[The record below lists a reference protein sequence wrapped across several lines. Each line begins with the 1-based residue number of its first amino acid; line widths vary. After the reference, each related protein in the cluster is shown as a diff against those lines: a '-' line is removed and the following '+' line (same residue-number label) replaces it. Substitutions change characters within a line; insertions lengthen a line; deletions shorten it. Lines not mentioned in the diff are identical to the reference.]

1 MTPECDCSPV
11 NENVFDPV
19 DSLHNEKRILGKGM
33 WERLISLHQP
43 QPNSSCSSQKQ
54 NTSLKLALFVSFE
67 PLKHY

>member
-1 MTPECDCSPV
+1 MTQECDCSPV

-43 QPNSSCSSQKQ
+43 QPNSSC
-54 NTSLKLALFVSFE
+54 
-67 PLKHY
+67 